1 MFHYLFLFQP
11 YVQGLVTI
19 PWSSQILL
27 HFQIR
32 QLYPTESSSG
42 AVRCTSPNSESPFR
56 KGTLVCYHRYTS
68 SYSEIQL
75 KIPKVKSC
83 KKSHAKVAINI

>member
-1 MFHYLFLFQP
+1 MFYYLFLFQP

-19 PWSSQILL
+19 LWSSRILL

-32 QLYPTESSSG
+32 QFHPTVSSSR
-42 AVRCTSPNSESPFR
+42 AVRCTSPNSESPSR
-56 KGTLVCYHRYTS
+56 KGTFVCYHKYTS